1 MSTLAIVVAVAAG
14 ALGALARFG
23 VSVAA
28 ARRAARRG
36 LAEPFPWAVL
46 VVNAVGSAIGGA
58 VLGLAHAGVVTDELR
73 MVLLA
78 GFCGGLTT
86 FSTFGVETVQLV
98 IDRRVRQATVS
109 VAANVGIGLA
119 AAAGAWA
126 LVGAVLG

>member
-1 MSTLAIVVAVAAG
+1 MSALAIVVAIVAG

-36 LAEPFPWAVL
+36 LAGPFPWAVL
-46 VVNAVGSAIGGA
+46 VVNTVGSAIGGA

-73 MVLLA
+73 LVLLA

-98 IDRRVRQATVS
+98 IDGRARQATVS
-109 VAANVGIGLA
+109 VAANVGVGLA

-126 LVGAVLG
+126 IVGAVLG